1 MKYGLVFKWFKTK
14 LINSSLVAFEKNLR
28 FLTDRHL
35 DMQFSKTDTFRAMF
49 TAVCVPLSPERS
61 ICSGEKQRLFS
72 SSTIQSEA
80 DSLLFTTL
88 NKVTKYFVFRIFFA
102 ASSHF
107 ITFLKIRHVILY
119 VLDHQL
125 HIMHV
130 FLSFHVDSTHLFT
143 DRYTKA

>member
-80 DSLLFTTL
+80 DKS
-88 NKVTKYFVFRIFFA
+88 
-102 ASSHF
+102 
-107 ITFLKIRHVILY
+107 
-119 VLDHQL
+119 
-125 HIMHV
+125 
-130 FLSFHVDSTHLFT
+130 SFHHIKQSNKILCFQDFFCSKFPFHYFFK
-143 DRYTKA
+143 D